1 MFSSPCGGGKGNDF
15 EIWAQKKIQWTNE
28 AVNQWIKPLILWPM
42 TLSYS
47 YMGVSWYI
55 QERKYIP
62 QLSKVA
68 FLWGIPSSTQ
78 HVPGRNITKIDIIG
92 TSLLIGI
99 VGGLERSELKWLNW
113 RTWMTDWIELNW
125 IELNDWVNE
134 RVKQWMNELKWNDM
148 IWNGMKWN
156 EWMNQWMKFAD
167 LIFQKRSE
175 TLSSLVILCEI
186 ELSLQSCA
194 LFVDHF
200 CRSRPAPAETET
212 LLWRPRKPL
221 YPQKT
226 EGFAP
231 EGFSSRSSR
240 VPNLMMWLTWW
251 WECWPWESSVTRK
264 FSN

>member
-156 EWMNQWMKFAD
+156 EWMNEICRPHLPKALWDTQFFSNFMWNRALATVLCAFCRPLLQIEARTRGNRD
-167 LIFQKRSE
+167 P
-175 TLSSLVILCEI
+175 TLSTTEATLPPKNRGFRARRVFKSEFTRSQPDDV
-186 ELSLQSCA
+186 
-194 LFVDHF
+194 VD
-200 CRSRPAPAETET
+200 
-212 LLWRPRKPL
+212 
-221 YPQKT
+221 
-226 EGFAP
+226 
-231 EGFSSRSSR
+231 
-240 VPNLMMWLTWW
+240 MMVRMLAMRIVRNS
-251 WECWPWESSVTRK
+251 EV
-264 FSN
+264 F